1 MDDSMSQETVPGK
14 EEAVKWIHSC
24 FAAGRMSDAEQAA
37 RLLVQADGDDE
48 LAVHLLAQILHQR
61 GAHGEALDVMQHVL
75 EINPVE
81 AVYHNDYGVMLAALG
96 RWPEA
101 EAAHRLS
108 LVLDATRSD
117 ARFNL
122 ALMLFRQKQTV
133 AALAELDLLE
143 KTNPDSADLH
153 ALRAEI
159 LLAEGQLEMAVMA
172 VATAL
177 ERGLERVDVLVN
189 LSTALNQAGFADDAE
204 QLLTRAVQIA
214 PEDSA
219 ANYHLGNLLSLKGK
233 SAEAAVNFSKA
244 AELPPESP
252 EAWNNIGELHF
263 RMQRLDEAEAAYR
276 QALALKPDFVAAG
289 LNLGI
294 LLLLRGDFKEGWV
307 WYEKRWEMPVIRDN
321 RPRFAQPEW
330 AGESLD
336 GKTLLIYVEQGMGDN
351 LQFVRYLRVLRD
363 RYPAA
368 RIYYW
373 CLRPLFRLFSEFAA
387 SCGVEILPETVQG
400 GLPPIDFHIA
410 LLTIPERLGTTL
422 ETIPA
427 AVPYLVPPAN
437 LVSAWGARLAGLP
450 GKKVGLVWASGET
463 YLYHM
468 FRTVQLKQLMA
479 LFDLEG
485 ISWVSLQKGEA
496 VSQIEVEGLSGT
508 LVNLM
513 DDVEDFADTAAIIA
527 NLDLVLSVDTSVAH
541 LAGAMGVPVWLL
553 DRFDTDWRWL
563 LNRTDSP
570 WYPSMRIFRQR
581 AFADW
586 GSVIPGVVDALSA
599 WTRENAGAVSAE
611 PGLAEKPVMPAV
623 TSLQLP
629 PALKLN
635 LGCGN
640 RKMAGFLN
648 VDCVAVCQPDL
659 VVNLEQTP
667 WPWADDAVDEIKL
680 IHVLEHLGQ
689 STEVFLAIIK
699 EMYRV
704 CREGARIEIIV
715 PHPRSDH
722 YLGDPT
728 HVRPVTLPMLNLF
741 DQRLNREWAAIG
753 AANTPLG
760 IILGVDFEIESAAHL
775 LEAEWQ
781 QKLSSG
787 QMSEAEMASA
797 VAQYNNVVVQTTI
810 VWRVRKGR

>member
-1 MDDSMSQETVPGK
+1 MSQDMVPSK
-14 EEAVKWIHSC
+14 EEAVKWILSC

-37 RLLVQADGDDE
+37 RLLVKADGDDE
-48 LAVHLLAQILHQR
+48 VAVHLLAQILHKR
-61 GAHGEALDVMQHVL
+61 GAHGEALDVMQRVL
-75 EINPVE
+75 EINPVH

-108 LVLDATRSD
+108 LVLDTSRSD

-122 ALMLFRQKQTV
+122 ALMLFRQKKT
-133 AALAELDLLE
+133 AEALAELDILE
-143 KTNPDSADLH
+143 KVSPDSADLH

-159 LLAEGQLEMAVMA
+159 LLSEGQLERAVMA
-172 VATAL
+172 VANAL
-177 ERGLERVDVLVN
+177 ERGLERVDILVN
-189 LSTALNQAGFADDAE
+189 LSTALNQAGFVDDAE
-204 QLLTRAVQIA
+204 QLLTRALQIA
-214 PEDSA
+214 PDDSA

-233 SAEAAVNFSKA
+233 SSEAAVNFSKA
-244 AELPPESP
+244 VEMPPESP
-252 EAWNNIGELHF
+252 EALNNIGELHF
-263 RMQRLDEAEAAYR
+263 RMQRLDEAESAYR
-276 QALALKPDFVAAG
+276 KALALKPDFVEAG

-422 ETIPA
+422 ETIPV
-427 AVPYLVPPAN
+427 AVPYLVPPVN
-437 LVSAWGARLAGLP
+437 LVNAWAARLAGLP

-479 LFDLEG
+479 FFELEG

-496 VSQIEVEGLSGT
+496 VSQIEAEGLSGK
-508 LVNLM
+508 LLNLM

-527 NLDLVLSVDTSVAH
+527 NLDLVISVDTSVAH
-541 LAGAMGVPVWLL
+541 LAGAMGAPVWLL

-581 AFADW
+581 SFADW
-586 GSVIPGVVDALSA
+586 GSVIPSVVEALSA
-599 WTRENAGAVSAE
+599 WVQENAGVESIE
-611 PGLAEKPVMPAV
+611 GGLAKMPA
-623 TSLQLP
+623 LP
-629 PALKLN
+629 AQPPLALSPALKLN

-648 VDCVAVCQPDL
+648 VDCVAVCQPDQ

-667 WPWADDAVDEIKL
+667 WPWADDTVDEIKL

-760 IILGVDFEIESAAHL
+760 IILEVDFEIESAAHL

-787 QMSEAEMASA
+787 QMSETEMASA
-797 VAQYNNVVVQTTI
+797 IAQYNNVVIQTTI